1 MNRLLL
7 TALALGFAAW
17 IGRAD
22 AATAPTAETL
32 AEAARA
38 DLRAA
43 LDELSAL
50 RQQIEAERLPLAQ
63 KLAEL
68 EQRVLD
74 ERAALQRAQR
84 EEANQ
89 MVLLGVLRSEVQGHS
104 NEVRALESLFGEY
117 RRTLETRLPIA
128 ELARYREALREAAA
142 AAEAPD
148 LAPADKLAR
157 QLQFVA
163 TTLQRLEAAVGGDR
177 FPGQALS
184 PAGVVVKGTFLQFG
198 PGSYFLS
205 EDGAVQ
211 GVVEQRLN
219 SPEPNV
225 AELPP
230 AYRAAL
236 RDLIA
241 KGSGQLPVDPTVGNA
256 LRLQAT
262 RDPLAV
268 HIAKGGPV
276 MVPILALG
284 AVALLIFTVKWLQV
298 RRVRVATSTD
308 LRAILAALEA
318 GHRDVAERRARA
330 IPGPVGE
337 MLVGAVQHHREPKEY
352 IEEVMYEKML
362 ATRPRLERLVP
373 FLALAAA
380 AAPLLGLL
388 GTVTGMINTFNMI
401 TVFGTGD
408 PKTLAGGISEA
419 LITTEFGLI
428 VAIPSLLLHAIL
440 SRKVKGVLASME
452 QTATAFINGLPDTP
466 AGTAPP
472 VNPLPTHA

>member
-22 AATAPTAETL
+22 ATTAPTAETL

-184 PAGVVVKGTFLQFG
+184 PAGVVVKGIFLQFG

-230 AYRAAL
+230 AHRAAL

-472 VNPLPTHA
+472 VNPLPSHA

>member
-184 PAGVVVKGTFLQFG
+184 PAGVVVKGIFLQFG

-230 AYRAAL
+230 AHRAAL